1 MGSDPLEKGRLF
13 MFNDSDCLR
22 ILEQAMSTT
31 ADFAEVFQEVTES
44 KSVSLLNGK
53 VIRASTGFDSGTGIR
68 LLAGTNSVY
77 VYSSDNDIEVLLK
90 LAKEAAAAIKGSDK
104 GSIEALKELCSTT
117 KATVEIDPMNVSKM
131 DMVDVLRKSA
141 DYALGYD
148 PLITQVASSLAY
160 STRTA
165 RIINTRGVNAED
177 TTKRIRLSVETI
189 ATKENEKQS
198 GRVAP
203 GTMRG
208 YEFINEYP
216 LIDKTRECCDTA
228 IRMVNAGYAPSAK
241 MPVILGNG
249 FGGVIF
255 HEACGH
261 ALEATSVGIKNSYF
275 TDKLGEQIASSIVS
289 ARDNAVIDGEWGS
302 YATDDEGN
310 TSSDLLLIE
319 NGILKNYLV
328 DELGG
333 RRMNCKPTGCAR
345 RQNYSYAPTS
355 RMSNTYICNGET
367 DPKDIIANTEYGLYC
382 TQMGGGSVD
391 TSTGDFNFAV
401 NEAFM
406 VRDGKIAEPVR
417 GATLIGKGQE
427 ILKNID
433 MVGND
438 LTLSAGMCGSRHR
451 RPAHDQGFFD
461 TRRRKGIRSRSYGYK
476 IS

>member
-1 MGSDPLEKGRLF
+1 

-90 LAKEAAAAIKGSDK
+90 LAKEAAAAIKGTDK

-198 GRVAP
+198 GRIAP

-438 LTLSAGMCGSRHR
+438 LTLSAGMCGSVSGGV
-451 RPAHDQGFFD
+451 PVTVGQP
-461 TRRRKGIRSRSYGYK
+461 TIRVSSILVGGRE
-476 IS
+476 

>member
-1 MGSDPLEKGRLF
+1 
-13 MFNDSDCLR
+13 MFSDSDCLR

-90 LAKEAAAAIKGSDK
+90 LAKEAAAAIKGADK
-104 GSIEALKELCSTT
+104 GSIEALKALCSTS
-117 KATVEIDPMNVSKM
+117 KATVEIDPMSVPKT
-131 DMVDVLRKSA
+131 DIVDFLRKSS
-141 DYALGYD
+141 DFALNYD
-148 PLITQVASSLAY
+148 PLITQVASGLAY

-189 ATKENEKQS
+189 ATKDNEKQS

-208 YEFINEYP
+208 YEFVNEYP

-275 TDKLGEQIASSIVS
+275 TDKLGDQIASSIVS

-333 RRMNCKPTGCAR
+333 RRMNCKPTGCSR

-355 RMSNTYICNGET
+355 RMSNTYICNGES

-401 NEAFM
+401 NEAFI

-438 LTLSAGMCGSRHR
+438 LKLSAGMCGSLSGGVPVTVGQPTIRVSSILVGGR
-451 RPAHDQGFFD
+451 E
-461 TRRRKGIRSRSYGYK
+461 KGE
-476 IS
+476 

>member
-90 LAKEAAAAIKGSDK
+90 LAKEAAAAIKGTDK

-438 LTLSAGMCGSRHR
+438 LTLSAGMCGSVSGGV
-451 RPAHDQGFFD
+451 PVTVGQP
-461 TRRRKGIRSRSYGYK
+461 TIRVSSILVGGRE
-476 IS
+476 

>member
-1 MGSDPLEKGRLF
+1 
-13 MFNDSDCLR
+13 MFNDQDCLR

-31 ADFAEVFQEVTES
+31 ADFAEVFQEVKEQ
-44 KSVSLLNGK
+44 KSVSLLNGQ
-53 VIRASTGFDSGTGIR
+53 VIKASTGFDSGTGIR

-77 VYSSDNDIEVLLK
+77 VYSSDNDLEVLLK
-90 LAKEAAAAIKGSDK
+90 LAKEAAAAIKGNDK
-104 GSIEALKELCSTT
+104 GQIEALKDLCRTT
-117 KATVEIDPMNVSKM
+117 KSTIAIDPMNVPKK
-131 DMVDVLRKSA
+131 DMVDFLKQSS
-141 DYALGYD
+141 DFALNYS
-148 PLITQVASSLAY
+148 PLITQVASSIA
-160 STRTA
+160 SSKRTTKV
-165 RIINTRGVNAED
+165 INTKGVNAEES
-177 TTKRIRLSVETI
+177 TNRIRLSVETI
-189 ATKENEKQS
+189 ATKDNEKQS

-241 MPVILGNG
+241 MPVILGNA

-261 ALEATSVGIKNSYF
+261 ALESTSVGIKNSYF
-275 TDKLGEQIASSIVS
+275 TDMLGEQIASSIVS
-289 ARDNAVIDGEWGS
+289 ARDNARIDGEWGS

-328 DELGG
+328 DELGA
-333 RRMNCKPTGCAR
+333 RRMNTKPTGCSR

-355 RMSNTYICNGET
+355 RMSNTYICNGES
-367 DPKDIIANTEYGLYC
+367 DPKDIIANTEYGLYA

-401 NEAFM
+401 NEGFM
-406 VRDGKIAEPVR
+406 VRNGKIAEPVR

-438 LTLSAGMCGSRHR
+438 LELSAGMCGSVSGSV
-451 RPAHDQGFFD
+451 PVTVGQP
-461 TRRRKGIRSRSYGYK
+461 TIRVSSILVGGREA
-476 IS
+476 

>member
-1 MGSDPLEKGRLF
+1 
-13 MFNDSDCLR
+13 
-22 ILEQAMSTT
+22 MSTT

-90 LAKEAAAAIKGSDK
+90 LAKEAAAAIKGTDK

-438 LTLSAGMCGSRHR
+438 LTLSAGMCGSVSGGV
-451 RPAHDQGFFD
+451 PVTVGQP
-461 TRRRKGIRSRSYGYK
+461 TIRVSSILVGGRE
-476 IS
+476 

>member
-1 MGSDPLEKGRLF
+1 
-13 MFNDSDCLR
+13 MFNDSDCQR

-44 KSVSLLNGK
+44 KSVSLLNGQ
-53 VIRASTGFDSGTGIR
+53 VIRAATGFDSGTGIR

-104 GSIEALKELCSTT
+104 GSIEALKELCSTS
-117 KATVEIDPMNVSKM
+117 KASVSIDPMSVSKS
-131 DMVDVLRKSA
+131 DMVEFLRKSS

-148 PLITQVASSLAY
+148 PLITQVAGSIASSV
-160 STRTA
+160 RTA

-189 ATKENEKQS
+189 ATKDNEKQS

-216 LIDKTRECCDTA
+216 IIDKTRECCDTA

-275 TDKLGEQIASSIVS
+275 TDMLGEQIASPIVS
-289 ARDNAVIDGEWGS
+289 ARDNAQIEGEWGS

-319 NGILKNYLV
+319 NGILKNYMV

-333 RRMNCKPTGCAR
+333 RRMNCNPTGCSR

-355 RMSNTYICNGET
+355 RMSNTYICNGES

-438 LTLSAGMCGSRHR
+438 LKLAAGMCGSVS
-451 RPAHDQGFFD
+451 G
-461 TRRRKGIRSRSYGYK
+461 GIPVTVGQPTIRVSSILVGGRDS
-476 IS
+476 

>member
-1 MGSDPLEKGRLF
+1 

-31 ADFAEVFQEVTES
+31 ADFAEIFQEVTES
-44 KSVSLLNGK
+44 KSVSLLNGQ

-90 LAKEAAAAIKGSDK
+90 LAKEAAAAIKGNDK
-104 GSIEALKELCSTT
+104 GKIEALKDLCSTSKT
-117 KATVEIDPMNVSKM
+117 TIEIDPMSVSKK
-131 DMVDVLRKSA
+131 DYVDFLRKSS
-141 DYALGYD
+141 DYALNYD
-148 PLITQVASSLAY
+148 PLITQAACGIAAT
-160 STRTA
+160 TRTA
-165 RIINTRGVNAED
+165 RIINSRGVNAED
-177 TTKRIRLSVETI
+177 TTKRIRLSIETI
-189 ATKENEKQS
+189 ATKDNEKQS

-216 LIDKTRECCDTA
+216 VIEKTKDCCDTA

-275 TDKLGEQIASSIVS
+275 TDMLGEQIASPLVS

-333 RRMNCKPTGCAR
+333 RRMNCKPTGCSR

-355 RMSNTYICNGET
+355 RMSNTYICNGES
-367 DPKDIIANTEYGLYC
+367 DVKDIIANTEYGLYC

-438 LTLSAGMCGSRHR
+438 LKLSAGMCGSVSGGV
-451 RPAHDQGFFD
+451 PVTVGQP
-461 TRRRKGIRSRSYGYK
+461 TIRVSSILVGGRES
-476 IS
+476 

>member
-1 MGSDPLEKGRLF
+1 
-13 MFNDSDCLR
+13 MFNDQDCLR

-31 ADFAEVFQEVTES
+31 ADFAEVFQEVKEQ
-44 KSVSLLNGK
+44 KSVSLLNGQ
-53 VIRASTGFDSGTGIR
+53 VIKASTGFDSGTGIR
-68 LLAGTNSVY
+68 LFAGTNSVY
-77 VYSSDNDIEVLLK
+77 VYSSDNDLEVLLK
-90 LAKEAAAAIKGSDK
+90 LAKEAAAAIKGNDK
-104 GSIEALKELCSTT
+104 GQIEALKDLCRTT
-117 KATVEIDPMNVSKM
+117 KSTIAIDPMNVPKK
-131 DMVDVLRKSA
+131 DMVDFLKQSS
-141 DYALGYD
+141 DFALNYS
-148 PLITQVASSLAY
+148 PLITQVASSIA
-160 STRTA
+160 SSKRTTKV
-165 RIINTRGVNAED
+165 INTKGVNAEES
-177 TTKRIRLSVETI
+177 TNRIRLSVETI
-189 ATKENEKQS
+189 ATKDNEKQS

-241 MPVILGNG
+241 MPVILGNA

-261 ALEATSVGIKNSYF
+261 ALESTSVGIKNSYF
-275 TDKLGEQIASSIVS
+275 TDMLGEQIASSIVS
-289 ARDNAVIDGEWGS
+289 ARDNARIDGEWGS

-328 DELGG
+328 DELGA
-333 RRMNCKPTGCAR
+333 RRMNTKPTGCSR

-355 RMSNTYICNGET
+355 RMSNTYICNGES
-367 DPKDIIANTEYGLYC
+367 DPKDIIANTEYGLYA

-401 NEAFM
+401 NEGFM
-406 VRDGKIAEPVR
+406 VRNGKIAEPVR

-438 LTLSAGMCGSRHR
+438 LELSAGMCGSVSGSV
-451 RPAHDQGFFD
+451 PVTVGQP
-461 TRRRKGIRSRSYGYK
+461 TIRVSSILVGGREA
-476 IS
+476 

>member
-90 LAKEAAAAIKGSDK
+90 LAKEAAAAIKGTDE

-438 LTLSAGMCGSRHR
+438 LTLSAGMCGSVSGGV
-451 RPAHDQGFFD
+451 PVTVGQP
-461 TRRRKGIRSRSYGYK
+461 TIRVSSILVGGRE
-476 IS
+476 

>member
-1 MGSDPLEKGRLF
+1 
-13 MFNDSDCLR
+13 MFNDSDCQR

-44 KSVSLLNGK
+44 KSVSLLNGQ
-53 VIRASTGFDSGTGIR
+53 VIRAGTGFDSGTGIR
-68 LLAGTNSVY
+68 LLAGTNCVY

-90 LAKEAAAAIKGSDK
+90 LAKEAAAAIKGNDK
-104 GSIEALKELCSTT
+104 GAIEALKELCSTT
-117 KATVEIDPMNVSKM
+117 KSTVEIDPMAVSKK
-131 DMVDVLRKSA
+131 DYVDFLRQSSE
-141 DYALGYD
+141 YALSYS
-148 PLITQVASSLAY
+148 PLITQAAASLAVNV
-160 STRTA
+160 RTA
-165 RIINTRGVNAED
+165 RVINTRGVNAED
-177 TTKRIRLSVETI
+177 TTRRIRLSVETI
-189 ATKENEKQS
+189 ATKDNEKQS

-216 LIDKTRECCDTA
+216 LIDKTKECCETA

-275 TDKLGEQIASSIVS
+275 TDKLGEQIASPIVS
-289 ARDNAVIDGEWGS
+289 ARDNARIDGEWGS
-302 YATDDEGN
+302 YGTDDEGN

-319 NGILKNYLV
+319 NGILKNYLI
-328 DELGG
+328 DELGA
-333 RRMNCKPTGCAR
+333 RRMNSKPTGCSR

-355 RMSNTYICNGET
+355 RMSNTYICNGESEV
-367 DPKDIIANTEYGLYC
+367 KDIIANTEYGLYC
-382 TQMGGGSVD
+382 TLMGGGSVD
-391 TSTGDFNFAV
+391 TSTGDFNFAA

-406 VRDGKIAEPVR
+406 VRNGKVCEPVR

-438 LTLSAGMCGSRHR
+438 LELSAGMCGSIS
-451 RPAHDQGFFD
+451 G
-461 TRRRKGIRSRSYGYK
+461 GIPVTVGQPTIRVSSILVGGRES
-476 IS
+476 

>member
-1 MGSDPLEKGRLF
+1 

-44 KSVSLLNGK
+44 KSVSLLNGQ
-53 VIRASTGFDSGTGIR
+53 VIRAATNFDTGTGIR
-68 LLAGTNSVY
+68 LFAGTNSVY
-77 VYSSDNDIEVLLK
+77 VYSSDNDLEVLLK
-90 LAKEAAAAIKGSDK
+90 LAKEAAAAIKGGDK
-104 GSIEALKELCSTT
+104 GSIEELNALCSTS
-117 KATVEIDPMNVSKM
+117 KATIEIDPMSVAKSE
-131 DMVDVLRKSA
+131 MVDFLRQSS
-141 DYALGYD
+141 DFALNYN
-148 PLITQVASSLAY
+148 PLITQAASSIACVK
-160 STRTA
+160 RTA
-165 RIINTRGVNAED
+165 RVINTRGVNAED
-177 TTKRIRLSVETI
+177 TTNRIRLSVETI
-189 ATKENEKQS
+189 ATKDNEKQS

-275 TDKLGEQIASSIVS
+275 TDKLGQQIASSIVS
-289 ARDNAVIDGEWGS
+289 ARDNARIEGEWGS

-333 RRMNCKPTGCAR
+333 RRMNCKPTGCSR
-345 RQNYSYAPTS
+345 RQNYTYAPTS
-355 RMSNTYICNGET
+355 RMSNTYICNGES

-406 VRDGKIAEPVR
+406 VRNGKIAEPVR

-438 LTLSAGMCGSRHR
+438 LKLSAGMCGSVSGGV
-451 RPAHDQGFFD
+451 PVTVGQP
-461 TRRRKGIRSRSYGYK
+461 TIRVSSILVGGRDAE
-476 IS
+476 

>member
-1 MGSDPLEKGRLF
+1 
-13 MFNDSDCLR
+13 MFNDIDCLR
-22 ILEQAMSTT
+22 ILEEAMSTT
-31 ADFAEVFQEVTES
+31 ADFAEVFQEVTEG
-44 KSVSLLNGK
+44 KSVSLLNGQ

-77 VYSSDNDIEVLLK
+77 VYSSDNDLEVLLK
-90 LAKEAAAAIKGSDK
+90 LAKEAAAAIKGQDK
-104 GSIEALKELCSTT
+104 GSIEALKALCSTT
-117 KATVEIDPMNVSKM
+117 RSRVEIDPMSVPKS
-131 DMVDVLRKSA
+131 DMVDFLKKSS
-141 DYALGYD
+141 DYALSYD
-148 PLITQVASSLAY
+148 PLITQAAGSISS
-160 STRTA
+160 SIRTA
-165 RIINTRGVNAED
+165 RVINTRGVNVED
-177 TTKRIRLSVETI
+177 TTRRIRLSVETI
-189 ATKENEKQS
+189 ATKDNEKQS

-261 ALEATSVGIKNSYF
+261 ALE
-275 TDKLGEQIASSIVS
+275 
-289 ARDNAVIDGEWGS
+289 
-302 YATDDEGN
+302 GN

-328 DELGG
+328 DELGA

-355 RMSNTYICNGET
+355 RMSNTYICNGES

-406 VRDGKIAEPVR
+406 VRNGKIAEPVR

-438 LTLSAGMCGSRHR
+438 LALSAGMCGSVSGGV
-451 RPAHDQGFFD
+451 PVTVGQP
-461 TRRRKGIRSRSYGYK
+461 TIRVSSILVGGRETEE
-476 IS
+476 

>member
-1 MGSDPLEKGRLF
+1 

-44 KSVSLLNGK
+44 KSVSLLNGQ
-53 VIRASTGFDSGTGIR
+53 VIRAATGFDSGTGIR

-90 LAKEAAAAIKGSDK
+90 LAKEAAAAIKGQDK
-104 GSIEALKELCSTT
+104 GRIEALKELCSTS
-117 KATVEIDPMNVSKM
+117 KATIEIDPMSVSKM
-131 DMVDVLRKSA
+131 EMVDFLRKSS
-141 DYALGYD
+141 DYALNYS
-148 PLITQVASSLAY
+148 PLITQAASGIAY
-160 STRTA
+160 SCRTA
-165 RIINTRGVNAED
+165 RVINTRGVNAED
-177 TTKRIRLSVETI
+177 TTKRIRLSVEAI
-189 ATKENEKQS
+189 ATKDNEKQS

-216 LIDKTRECCDTA
+216 LIEKTQECCDTA
-228 IRMVNAGYAPSAK
+228 IRMVKAGYAPSAK

-275 TDKLGEQIASSIVS
+275 TDMLGQQIASSIVS
-289 ARDNAVIDGEWGS
+289 ARDNATIDGEWGS

-333 RRMNCKPTGCAR
+333 RRMNCAPTGCSR

-355 RMSNTYICNGET
+355 RMSNTYICNGES
-367 DPKDIIANTEYGLYC
+367 DVKDIIANTEYGLYA

-438 LTLSAGMCGSRHR
+438 LKLSAGMCGSVSGGV
-451 RPAHDQGFFD
+451 PVTVGQP
-461 TRRRKGIRSRSYGYK
+461 TIRVSSILVGGREG
-476 IS
+476 

>member
-1 MGSDPLEKGRLF
+1 

-44 KSVSLLNGK
+44 RSVSLLNGK
-53 VIRASTGFDSGTGIR
+53 VIRAATGYDSGTGIR

-77 VYSSDNDIEVLLK
+77 VYSSDNDIEVLLN
-90 LAKEAAAAIKGSDK
+90 LAREAASAIKGQDK
-104 GSIEALKELCSTT
+104 GSIEALKALCSTGMT
-117 KATVEIDPMNVSKM
+117 SIVIDPMTVSKK
-131 DMVDVLRKSA
+131 DMVDKLREASE
-141 DYALGYD
+141 YALSYD
-148 PLITQVASSLAY
+148 SMITQVAAGLG
-160 STRTA
+160 STKRIA
-165 RIINTRGVNAED
+165 RVINTRGVNVED
-177 TTKRIRLSVETI
+177 MTCRMRLNVEAV

-216 LIDKTRECCDTA
+216 LLDKTREACDTA

-261 ALEATSVGIKNSYF
+261 ALEATSVGIKSSYF
-275 TDKLGEQIASSIVS
+275 TDKLGEQIASPLVS
-289 ARDNAVIDGEWGS
+289 ARDNARIEGEWGS

-328 DELGG
+328 DELGA
-333 RRMNCKPTGCAR
+333 RRMNCKPTGCSR

-355 RMSNTYICNGET
+355 RMSNTYICAGES

-391 TSTGDFNFAV
+391 TSAGDFNFAV
-401 NEAFM
+401 NEAYM

-417 GATLIGKGQE
+417 GATLIGKGQD

-438 LTLSAGMCGSRHR
+438 LALSAGVCGSSSGGV
-451 RPAHDQGFFD
+451 PVTVGQP
-461 TRRRKGIRSRSYGYK
+461 TIRVSSILVGGRDS
-476 IS
+476 